1 MFKMAE
7 ISVYARCRPTNKPYR
22 QLEILDNSII
32 KITVGDRNAAR
43 FVDAECVEHEF
54 HFKRVFDGS
63 VGQEEVYNA
72 VASNVVDRF
81 LEGYNGTI
89 FAYGQTA
96 SGKTYTIEG
105 SARRYRDR
113 GLIPR
118 VLSHVYTSL
127 EERMRSEDITLQIS
141 FMEIYQDVGY
151 DLLNPGNR
159 NEAMMLT
166 LPKVVK

>member
-1 MFKMAE
+1 MTE

-22 QLEILDNSII
+22 QLEIVDDSAI
-32 KITVGDRNAAR
+32 KITVGDKNSAR

-63 VGQEEVYNA
+63 ARQEEVYDA
-72 VASNVVDRF
+72 VASDVVGGF
-81 LEGYNGTI
+81 LGGYNGTI

-105 SARRYRDR
+105 SAQRYNDR

-118 VLSHVYTSL
+118 ILSHVYSSL
-127 EERMRSEDITLQIS
+127 EERVGSEDITVHVS
-141 FMEIYQDVGY
+141 FMEVYQDVGY

-166 LPKVVK
+166 LPKVVIVS